1 MTVDP
6 VIDVALRASLA
17 VLFAAA
23 ATHKARDPRRFR
35 ATVAAY
41 RLLPA
46 VLATPAA
53 LVLCASEI
61 GVAMALVTPGARSA
75 GLLGAA
81 LLLALYAGAIGINL
95 GRGRRDLDCG
105 CAGPTVRRP
114 INGWLVARNAIFAA
128 FALAGLAPVAP
139 RPLVWVDAL
148 TILGS
153 TATLAA
159 LYASVDRMLA
169 NLPGLARVR
178 GVA

>member
-1 MTVDP
+1 MTIDP

-23 ATHKARDPRRFR
+23 ASHKVREPRRFR
-35 ATVAAY
+35 ATVAEY
-41 RLLPA
+41 RLLP
-46 VLATPAA
+46 VTLVTPAA
-53 LVLCASEI
+53 LVLLGGEV
-61 GVAMALVTPGARSA
+61 GVAAALVTPGWRTA

-81 LLLALYAGAIGINL
+81 ALLALYGGAIGINL
-95 GRGRRDLDCG
+95 ARGRRDLDCG
-105 CAGPTVRRP
+105 CAGPAVRRP
-114 INGWLVARNAIFAA
+114 IGGWLVARNAVLATL
-128 FALAGLAPVAP
+128 ALAGLVPAAP